1 MLIANQTVSNTV
13 GTINYAVPKVFIIQN
28 IIYLRNNVQKHNKL
42 IKRVVI

>member
-1 MLIANQTVSNTV
+1 MLIKLFQIQYVS
-13 GTINYAVPKVFIIQN
+13 TINYAVPKVFIIQN